1 MYKARSLHRS
11 SRSLITL
18 HIILLGVSGTIYST
32 HTLGPV
38 KDPGLDPQRVKKV
51 ASKLHV
57 HSVNYVAEAVHTIR
71 ALSGTITNSHQEP
84 LSNHTCNS
92 PDP

>member
-1 MYKARSLHRS
+1 
-11 SRSLITL
+11 
-18 HIILLGVSGTIYST
+18 
-32 HTLGPV
+32 
-38 KDPGLDPQRVKKV
+38 
-51 ASKLHV
+51 V

-84 LSNHTCNS
+84 LSDHTCNS